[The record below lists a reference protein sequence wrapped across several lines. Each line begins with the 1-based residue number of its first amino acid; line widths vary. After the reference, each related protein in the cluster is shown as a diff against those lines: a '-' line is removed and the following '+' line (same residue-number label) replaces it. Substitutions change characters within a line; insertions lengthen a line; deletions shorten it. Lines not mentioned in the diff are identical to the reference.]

1 MSKRTFGAIAGLA
14 AAGLLLA
21 ACGGSGGDAASSSAA
36 PESSS
41 AETSAAPAPTTAKVG
56 VILPDAASSARWETA
71 DRPFLEQAFQAA
83 GVEYDIQNA
92 NGDKAKFATIAD
104 QMLASGIN
112 VLMIVNLDSPSAAA
126 VIAKADAQGVPTID
140 YDRLTLGG
148 GAQYYV
154 SFDNVAVG
162 TKIGEGL
169 VTCMQDDGN
178 DSGPVVLL
186 NGSPTD
192 NNATLFKEGYE
203 TVIKGAGYT
212 VAADQSVPDWDNTKA
227 GTIFEQIYTELGGDM
242 VGVASANDGLG
253 GAAIAVLERNGVAGE
268 IPVTGQDA
276 TDEGLQRVL
285 LGTQCMTVYKA
296 IKAEA
301 EAAAQ
306 LAVDLAKGEIPAA
319 DALANATVTDTE
331 TGLDVKAVLLEPISV
346 FPENVKQVI
355 ADGFTTY
362 DRVCTTPAI
371 QEKCAEGGPKRPAP
385 AAFLP
390 DLPTSQT
397 LRGAMTDSS
406 APLLSLRGIN
416 KSFGPVHVL
425 RDVDL
430 DVRAGRVTA
439 LVGDNGAGKSTLIK
453 GIAGIYPFDS
463 GTVTFEGRPVSIHGP
478 KQANDIGIE
487 VVYQDLALCD
497 NLDVVHNM
505 FLGREVKSGVTLNE
519 TTMEKRAAETLSGL
533 SVRTLKSLRQQ
544 VSSLSGG
551 QRQTVAIAR
560 AVLWNSKLVIL
571 DEPTAALG
579 VAQTEQVLNL
589 VRRLADNGLGV
600 ILISHNMNDVQAVA
614 DDIACLYLGR
624 MAAQVERAS
633 VSAQQVV
640 ELITTGRSGDVGLQ
654 PEAAVGGA
662 A

>member
-36 PESSS
+36 PASSSAAPESSS
-41 AETSAAPAPTTAKVG
+41 AEPAPAPVAAKVG

-169 VTCMQDDGN
+169 VTCMQNNGN
-178 DSGPVVLL
+178 DAGPVVLL

-192 NNATLFKEGYE
+192 NNATLFKEGYQA
-203 TVIKGAGYT
+203 VIEGAGYT

-227 GTIFEQIYTELGGDM
+227 GTIFEQIYTEVGGDLI
-242 VGVASANDGLG
+242 GVASANDGLG

-301 EAAAQ
+301 DAAAA
-306 LAVDLAKGEIPAA
+306 LAVALAKGEIPTA
-319 DALANATVTDTE
+319 DGLATGTVIDTE
-331 TGLDVKAVLLEPISV
+331 TGAEVKSVLLVPVSV
-346 FPENVKQVI
+346 FPENVKDVI

-362 DRVCTTPAI
+362 DRVCTTD
-371 QEKCAEGGPKRPAP
+371 ELKKKCEE
-385 AAFLP
+385 
-390 DLPTSQT
+390 
-397 LRGAMTDSS
+397 
-406 APLLSLRGIN
+406 
-416 KSFGPVHVL
+416 
-425 RDVDL
+425 
-430 DVRAGRVTA
+430 
-439 LVGDNGAGKSTLIK
+439 
-453 GIAGIYPFDS
+453 Y
-463 GTVTFEGRPVSIHGP
+463 
-478 KQANDIGIE
+478 
-487 VVYQDLALCD
+487 
-497 NLDVVHNM
+497 
-505 FLGREVKSGVTLNE
+505 GVT
-519 TTMEKRAAETLSGL
+519 
-533 SVRTLKSLRQQ
+533 
-544 VSSLSGG
+544 
-551 QRQTVAIAR
+551 
-560 AVLWNSKLVIL
+560 
-571 DEPTAALG
+571 P
-579 VAQTEQVLNL
+579 
-589 VRRLADNGLGV
+589 
-600 ILISHNMNDVQAVA
+600 
-614 DDIACLYLGR
+614 
-624 MAAQVERAS
+624 
-633 VSAQQVV
+633 
-640 ELITTGRSGDVGLQ
+640 
-654 PEAAVGGA
+654 
-662 A
+662 

>member
-36 PESSS
+36 PESSA
-41 AETSAAPAPTTAKVG
+41 AESSSAAPAPTTAKVG

-71 DRPFLEQAFQAA
+71 DRPFLEQAFTAA

-192 NNATLFKEGYE
+192 NNATLFKEGYQA
-203 TVIKGAGYT
+203 VIEGAGYT
-212 VAADQSVPDWDNTKA
+212 IAADQSVPDWDNTKA
-227 GTIFEQIYTELGGDM
+227 GTIFEQIYTETGGDII
-242 VGVASANDGLG
+242 GVASANDGLG
-253 GAAIAVLERNGVAGE
+253 GAAIAVLERNGVAVE

-319 DALANATVTDTE
+319 DALADKTVTDTE
-331 TGLDVKAVLLEPISV
+331 TGAEVKAVLLEPISV
-346 FPENVKQVI
+346 FPENVKDVI

-371 QEKCAEGGPKRPAP
+371 QEKCAEY
-385 AAFLP
+385 
-390 DLPTSQT
+390 
-397 LRGAMTDSS
+397 
-406 APLLSLRGIN
+406 GIN
-416 KSFGPVHVL
+416 P
-425 RDVDL
+425 
-430 DVRAGRVTA
+430 
-439 LVGDNGAGKSTLIK
+439 
-453 GIAGIYPFDS
+453 
-463 GTVTFEGRPVSIHGP
+463 
-478 KQANDIGIE
+478 
-487 VVYQDLALCD
+487 
-497 NLDVVHNM
+497 
-505 FLGREVKSGVTLNE
+505 
-519 TTMEKRAAETLSGL
+519 
-533 SVRTLKSLRQQ
+533 
-544 VSSLSGG
+544 
-551 QRQTVAIAR
+551 
-560 AVLWNSKLVIL
+560 
-571 DEPTAALG
+571 
-579 VAQTEQVLNL
+579 
-589 VRRLADNGLGV
+589 
-600 ILISHNMNDVQAVA
+600 
-614 DDIACLYLGR
+614 
-624 MAAQVERAS
+624 
-633 VSAQQVV
+633 
-640 ELITTGRSGDVGLQ
+640 
-654 PEAAVGGA
+654 
-662 A
+662 

>member
-36 PESSS
+36 PASSSAAPESSS
-41 AETSAAPAPTTAKVG
+41 AEPAPAPVAAKVG

-104 QMLASGIN
+104 QMLASGVN
-112 VLMIVNLDSPSAAA
+112 VLMLVNLDSPSAAA

-169 VTCMQDDGN
+169 VTCMQNNGN
-178 DSGPVVLL
+178 DAGPVVLL

-203 TVIKGAGYT
+203 KVIKDAGYT
-212 VAADQSVPDWDNTKA
+212 IAADQAVPDWDNTKA
-227 GTIFEQIYTELGGDM
+227 GTIFEQIYTEVGGDLI
-242 VGVASANDGLG
+242 GVASANDGLG

-301 EAAAQ
+301 DAAAA
-306 LAVDLAKGEIPAA
+306 LAVALAKGEIPTA
-319 DALANATVTDTE
+319 DGLATGTVVDTE
-331 TGLDVKAVLLEPISV
+331 TGAEVKSVLLVPVAV
-346 FPENVKQVI
+346 FPENVKDVI

-371 QEKCAEGGPKRPAP
+371 QEKCAEY
-385 AAFLP
+385 
-390 DLPTSQT
+390 
-397 LRGAMTDSS
+397 
-406 APLLSLRGIN
+406 GIT
-416 KSFGPVHVL
+416 P
-425 RDVDL
+425 
-430 DVRAGRVTA
+430 
-439 LVGDNGAGKSTLIK
+439 
-453 GIAGIYPFDS
+453 
-463 GTVTFEGRPVSIHGP
+463 
-478 KQANDIGIE
+478 
-487 VVYQDLALCD
+487 
-497 NLDVVHNM
+497 
-505 FLGREVKSGVTLNE
+505 
-519 TTMEKRAAETLSGL
+519 
-533 SVRTLKSLRQQ
+533 
-544 VSSLSGG
+544 
-551 QRQTVAIAR
+551 
-560 AVLWNSKLVIL
+560 
-571 DEPTAALG
+571 
-579 VAQTEQVLNL
+579 
-589 VRRLADNGLGV
+589 
-600 ILISHNMNDVQAVA
+600 
-614 DDIACLYLGR
+614 
-624 MAAQVERAS
+624 
-633 VSAQQVV
+633 
-640 ELITTGRSGDVGLQ
+640 
-654 PEAAVGGA
+654 
-662 A
+662 